1 MPIGSDSQKDE
12 RRFIDRTEGMSE
24 DEWRALPVTFGI
36 TAMARLTR
44 TNWRYASD
52 HAAELGGRKVAGR
65 WLFSK
70 SEAAKLL
77 GIGE

>member
-1 MPIGSDSQKDE
+1 MPVGSDSQKDE

-24 DEWRALPVTFGI
+24 DEWHALPVTFGI

-44 TNWRYASD
+44 TNLRYASD
-52 HAAELGGRKVAGR
+52 HAADFGGRKIAGR

-70 SEAAKLL
+70 TEAAKML
-77 GIGE
+77 GIEG